1 MTLASIPD
9 PGTWVALRRIES
21 TDWGGV
27 DEEVTALI
35 HPDNLKAALMATEL
49 FGLDMAGID
58 IISTDIS
65 RPWFETGAV
74 INEVNFA
81 PLLGGAEISRRRHL
95 HGQRHRSHH
104 RNQIGTGHR

>member
-35 HPDNLKAALMATEL
+35 HPDNLKAALMATVAADNYLE
-49 FGLDMAGID
+49 
-58 IISTDIS
+58 
-65 RPWFETGAV
+65 
-74 INEVNFA
+74 
-81 PLLGGAEISRRRHL
+81 
-95 HGQRHRSHH
+95 RSATTMLS
-104 RNQIGTGHR
+104 G